1 MKLDF
6 IYKYTAFNKPTIIPE
21 QRNTD
26 GSLLSERVPPEKE

>member
-6 IYKYTAFNKPTIIPE
+6 IYKYTAFNKPSIIPE

-26 GSLLSERVPPEKE
+26 EGKEDDGE